1 MSSKRYYD
9 ESYKYH
15 DNWCNFLVEQGLGPD
30 EMAQA
35 QAQAA
40 AEAERAEQEELAL
53 QSTGAQLAQF
63 ASMVKKLGVESP
75 NEAKASL
82 NAVFGEF
89 NDLIT
94 QEDDV
99 MTFINDLSDDIGLT
113 GTRLQRS
120 MNEQEINNGSN

>member
-15 DNWCNFLVEQGLGPD
+15 DNWCNFLVEQGLAPD
-30 EMAQA
+30 EMAQ
-35 QAQAA
+35 
-40 AEAERAEQEELAL
+40 
-53 QSTGAQLAQF
+53 AQF

-113 GTRLQRS
+113 GTRLQRN